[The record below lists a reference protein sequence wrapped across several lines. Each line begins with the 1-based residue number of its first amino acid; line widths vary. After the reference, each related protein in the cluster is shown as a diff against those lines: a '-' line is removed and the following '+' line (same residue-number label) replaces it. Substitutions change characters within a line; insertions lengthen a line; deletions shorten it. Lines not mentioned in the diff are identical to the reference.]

1 MDGLRDA
8 LRGAARIGLFGGSFD
23 PVHVGH
29 LVLAEQAREQLA
41 LDRVLWVPAARNPHK
56 ARAAVA
62 PGEERLAM
70 LRLAC
75 EGQPAFLPSA
85 IELEREEAGADPG
98 RGTGP
103 SPSYTVDTLEALHA
117 AAPEA
122 ELYLLLGADALAGL
136 PRWRSPER
144 VLALARPAVMGRPGR
159 APELAALERA
169 LPGLSERLR
178 RIEAPSLEIS
188 ATDLRR
194 RAAEGRSLRYLV
206 RDAVAAHI
214 AERGLYDRRAD
225 A

>member
-85 IELEREEAGADPG
+85 IELEREMASTAPG
-98 RGTGP
+98 RGPG
-103 SPSYTVDTLEALHA
+103 PSYTVDTLEALHA

-122 ELYLLLGADALAGL
+122 ELYLLLGTDALVGL
-136 PRWRSPER
+136 PSWRSPER
-144 VLALARPAVMGRPGR
+144 VLELARPAVMGRPGR

-214 AERGLYDRRAD
+214 AERGLYAGRAD